1 MATLSAPT
9 NLKLKTNKNSYSPNT
24 RIKVTGSVKDAN
36 GFNDLDRVD
45 FLLWS
50 PGSSEWEEIGD
61 ISKFARVRKKSS
73 QGKFTYNLKNLS
85 EPGTYWLAARV
96 FDKSGF
102 YSTAVQKSFTILQA
116 APDNAGNSRK
126 KARNIGNLS
135 GTKSFS
141 DLVNKSDPK
150 DFYRFQIQD
159 KSDVE
164 IVLNGLDGNANL
176 QLLNKRGKA
185 IANSRKGGKKTDKIN
200 RTLNASS
207 YYIRVNSVKKAATDY
222 NLTLEATAANNP
234 GKKPSNPPIQPPTS
248 NWLDY
253 VNFYRATAN
262 LPPVTEN
269 PLWSADAVKH
279 SKYLVK
285 NDTTG
290 HTEDP
295 NKPWYT
301 PEGAEAGG
309 SGNVTTHYTTTMS
322 DAEAIDDWMPAP
334 FHAVAILDPE
344 LEQVGFGMYREEDG
358 GIQSA
363 ATLDVI
369 RGLGEIPS
377 SVKFPIAWPANGATI
392 PASIRQFTSEWPDPL
407 TSTPGYTAPTGLPI
421 ILQLGSGN
429 ITPNV
434 TAHSFKTGN
443 TSLEHVVLDETN
455 YTNPNNYEKNLVRGI
470 LDSRDAIVLI
480 SRDPLLPGKTYTA
493 SITANGQKHSWS
505 FNVSTAPPIEG
516 TAGDD
521 VIFGEELDDTIT
533 GGAGKDQL
541 MGLAGDDLLNG
552 GTGNDQLY
560 GAEGNDTFIGGP
572 GDDELTGD
580 RRSGESVRDTFVFDA
595 GSGSDRIWNFDVA
608 NDVIQVSRS
617 FGLSTADLAAQAANN
632 NTGFSSEIT
641 LSPGNTIEV
650 LYNGFAPPTANNF
663 TIV

>member
-1 MATLSAPT
+1 MATFSAPT

-36 GFNDLDRVD
+36 GFSDLDRVD

-61 ISKFARVRKKSS
+61 VSKFARVARKSS

-102 YSTAVQKSFTILQA
+102 YSTAVQKSFTISTV
-116 APDNAGNSRK
+116 APDNAGNNRK

-135 GTKSFS
+135 GTKNFQ
-141 DLVNKSDPK
+141 DLVDKFDPK
-150 DFYRFQIQD
+150 DFYRFQVTD

-164 IVLNGLDGNANL
+164 IVLNGLDANANL

-200 RTLNASS
+200 RTLNPGS

-253 VNFYRATAN
+253 VNFYRTTAN

-269 PLWSADAVKH
+269 PLWSAGAVKH

-295 NKPWYT
+295 LKPWYT

-309 SGNVTTHYTTTMS
+309 SGNVTTDYTTTMS
-322 DAEAIDDWMPAP
+322 DAEAIDNWMAAP
-334 FHAVAILDPE
+334 FHAVGILDPG
-344 LEQVGFGMYREEDG
+344 LEKVGFGMYREEDG

-363 ATLDVI
+363 GTLDVI
-369 RGLGEIPS
+369 RGLGDIPS

-407 TSTPGYTAPTGLPI
+407 TSTPGYTAPAGLPI

-429 ITPNV
+429 LIPDV

-443 TSLEHVVLDETN
+443 TPLEHTVFDETN
-455 YTNPNNYEKNLVRGI
+455 YTNPNIYEQDRVRRT

-480 SRDPLLPGKTYTA
+480 PREPLLPGKTYTA

-505 FNVSTAPPIEG
+505 FNVSTTAPIEG

-521 VIFGEELDDTIT
+521 QLFGEDVDDTIT
-533 GGAGKDQL
+533 GGAGKDEL
-541 MGLAGDDLLNG
+541 MGLTGDDLLNG
-552 GTGNDQLY
+552 GIGNDRLY
-560 GAEGNDTFIGGP
+560 GADGNDTLIGGP
-572 GDDELTGD
+572 GDDGLTGD
-580 RRSGESVRDTFVFDA
+580 RSYGESDRDTFVFDA
-595 GSGSDRIWNFDVA
+595 GSGSDRIWDFDAA
-608 NDVIQVSRS
+608 NDVIQVSAS
-617 FGLSTADLAAQAANN
+617 FGLSVADLVAQAANN
-632 NTGFSSEIT
+632 TTGFSSKIT
-641 LSPGNTIEV
+641 LSPGNTVEV
-650 LYNGFAPPTANNF
+650 LYYDSSPPSANNF